1 MVVKRVP
8 RHPMISEAMAC
19 SLIMRLKREIEGSS
33 IASSTTDASYHV
45 IVLASI
51 HRLAPFGA
59 YPCARELRSLMRSLR
74 ARDNQLQQRIKVA
87 YIDGGDGFAVQSAMT
102 FFSEGA
108 SVFAREPR
116 CG

>member
-1 MVVKRVP
+1 
-8 RHPMISEAMAC
+8 MISEAMAC
-19 SLIMRLKREIEGSS
+19 SLITRLQRDNEA
-33 IASSTTDASYHV
+33 ASAARTTTDDSSYDV

-51 HRLAPFGA
+51 HRLSPFGA
-59 YPCARELRSLMRSLR
+59 YPCARELRSLMHSLR
-74 ARDNQLQQRIKVA
+74 ARDDHQAQKRIKVA